1 MKIFGVG
8 TDIIKVSRIEKFLN
22 NKKSLQRLFNKDEI
36 FYCKKKKN
44 FINCFA
50 KRFAAKEALFKAVG
64 IPNKLQFNDVEIKN
78 NRSGLPN
85 FYIKGSSLKNLKK
98 IFKNKR
104 YKIHLSLSDDEPWAV
119 ATAIIFTNK

>member
-1 MKIFGVG
+1 MTSIQAKVITRLGSS
-8 TDIIKVSRIEKFLN
+8 IKSRFIDPDFDTYGMLKQIR
-22 NKKSLQRLFNKDEI
+22 KKT
-36 FYCKKKKN
+36 KN
-44 FINCFA
+44 AFNCFA

-104 YKIHLSLSDDEPWAV
+104 FKIHLSLSDDEPWAV